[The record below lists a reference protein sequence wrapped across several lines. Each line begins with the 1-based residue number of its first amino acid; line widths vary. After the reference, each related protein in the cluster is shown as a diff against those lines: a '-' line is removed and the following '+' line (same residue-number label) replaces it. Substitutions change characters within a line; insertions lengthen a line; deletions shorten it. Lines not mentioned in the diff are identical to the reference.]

1 MDDLNSGELKKEIRG
16 KSMEL
21 RLVEELLGMKSRITQ
36 SNQKLQ
42 KELEGGAPERKE
54 LIKVIQESS
63 QDMATLKETLDDIFK
78 DKELGNVL

>member
-1 MDDLNSGELKKEIRG
+1 
-16 KSMEL
+16 MEL